1 MPDFCQEAGG
11 KMPKAAPKPLEKR
24 RYSGQSFEDRHAERR
39 QKLLKATAMVASRF
53 GFEGTSVAAIC
64 AEAGLTARY
73 FYESFP
79 SREAIFVE
87 AYRAVQNELLA
98 RMAVPGAGDSTKR
111 APTGLFTA
119 NQSQPGVARVFLI
132 DLDDHGGAMRMASFE
147 GANKLAKAFGLKA
160 GHPLM
165 MAGIIGAI
173 VDIAKRWIE
182 SDFTEPVEKVVDI
195 ALPFTKVKV

>member
-1 MPDFCQEAGG
+1 
-11 KMPKAAPKPLEKR
+11 MPKAAPKPLEKR

-39 QKLLKATAMVASRF
+39 QKLVKATAMVASRV

-87 AYRAVQNELLA
+87 AYRAVQNELLNRLQGA
-98 RMAVPGAGDSTKR
+98 PGSGDTAKR
-111 APTGLFTA
+111 ALTGFFTA
-119 NQSQPGVARVFLI
+119 IQSESGVARVFLI

-147 GANKLAKAFGLKA
+147 GGQKLAKAFGLKA
-160 GHPLM
+160 THPLM
-165 MAGIIGAI
+165 VAGIVGGI

-182 SDFTEPVEKVVDI
+182 SDFTEPVEKVVEI
-195 ALPFTKVKV
+195 ALPFTKIK